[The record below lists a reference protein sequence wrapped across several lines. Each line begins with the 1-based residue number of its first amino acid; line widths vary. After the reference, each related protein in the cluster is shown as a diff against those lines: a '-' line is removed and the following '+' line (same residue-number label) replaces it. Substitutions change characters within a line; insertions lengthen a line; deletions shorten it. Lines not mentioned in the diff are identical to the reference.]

1 MNQIG
6 IFYISIEGWLD
17 ILISKKL
24 KHKININKES
34 VNYTLSP
41 VVNSSNTIQKQDSH
55 FFNFPSQ
62 FLLGAIIC
70 CG

>member
-1 MNQIG
+1 MNQID
-6 IFYISIEGWLD
+6 IFCISIEGWLD

-41 VVNSSNTIQKQDSH
+41 IVNTLNFNSKYFI
-55 FFNFPSQ
+55 FFSTNPLD
-62 FLLGAIIC
+62 LLTS
-70 CG
+70 